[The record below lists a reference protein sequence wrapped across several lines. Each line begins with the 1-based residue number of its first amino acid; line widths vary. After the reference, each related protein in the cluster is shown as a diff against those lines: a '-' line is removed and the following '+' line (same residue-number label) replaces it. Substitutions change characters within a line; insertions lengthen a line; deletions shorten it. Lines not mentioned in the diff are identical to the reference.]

1 MREVDSGYKN
11 GAKQKIRD
19 VAVKIETNAAE
30 AKTITADKIISTTI
44 QRSLTDGSFTIGNT
58 PSDRLNAVVIDT
70 DKLPK
75 KTRVTVSA
83 AFDSSA
89 YERIGRFYVDKCTRN
104 GQNVTITAFDALSL
118 TETEVKFGGKA
129 EKDLQKLNFPCTM
142 QQMLDYIV
150 TLKGMTCEFE
160 CQPFTVTKKPMKS
173 ETEYYTAR
181 ELFGFIAGCHA
192 CNAKM
197 DYDGKLT
204 FREFGKVAAKF
215 TADNVLDMTIDD
227 FEPFTVKGVLFT
239 VGDDSIFIDD
249 TPGSEY
255 DAEADG
261 IVQTNNPLATV
272 EVAEYV
278 WNKIGNLSYYGGS
291 IKIRGEGIL
300 EPGDVVTVKNLK
312 YPTDTTEY
320 PVLITDISYS
330 ITRDGG
336 FIETLSSAVSKKSS
350 SNGGASN
357 AGKSGSGISDQVRIT
372 SGKAYYNGETYRL
385 QRGNNR
391 RVIAVSKGADF
402 CTLID
407 TDPHGTE
414 AESEIAAATAILKGL
429 EQRATVEFTF
439 TNKTDSYYLS
449 APARFDVEEGASID
463 WGDGTTGDTLVG
475 SHQFGSGTFTIKIS
489 APNAKK
495 ITNFSIFTG
504 WNNNNDNILYIG
516 GGIEEIN
523 NCYATYCKKAVFGE
537 SVKKVLKTAFGD
549 DKLLDF
555 SVPPCVE
562 EFEAP
567 SGNILCNAIYIPE
580 TCVKLGSTEGYKR
593 LTNVEICSEGN
604 NLAIEKSSGTF
615 VGLSGTTRGL
625 YAIRSVSLPSRCQL
639 LSTSQQLCWNQNV
652 QFFRFE
658 RGCTAIPPNF
668 LGSSLCNN
676 ARVYIPKT
684 VSSIGSDALK
694 AGTVL
699 FEGTQSEWNAIATNN
714 WNSGANCT
722 VKYGADFYNAY
733 ENDLLRDWHSD
744 ALVAGDGIEIDS
756 VSNAVSVALA
766 DDAALTF
773 SGGKLKCTRAKKNI
787 FGVVKSGTGID
798 ISSGEVSL
806 GGTIINPPSKA
817 TDGVN
822 ALGLI
827 RWIENINPT
836 TQSNYPGALML
847 NQYTMQVLGVHS
859 SGESFMCSFIG
870 NAGFIVLNTNTNRV
884 LNLDEDIQYTYDDD
898 GLVKETSYKVTLN
911 KDVPGLIIELA
922 ISPHTLYIT

>member
-11 GAKQKIRD
+11 GAKQNVRNVGI
-19 VAVKIETNAAE
+19 KIETNATS
-30 AKTITADKIISTTI
+30 AKTINADKIISTTI

-58 PSDRLNAVVIDT
+58 PSDRLNAVVLDT

-104 GQNVTITAFDALSL
+104 GQRVTITAFDALSL

-129 EKDLQKLNFPCTM
+129 SKNLEKLEFPCTM

-181 ELFGFIAGCHA
+181 ELFGFIAGCHG

-204 FREFGKVAAKF
+204 FREFGKVAANF

-272 EVAEYV
+272 EIAEYV
-278 WNKIGNLSYYGGS
+278 WQKIGNLSYYGGS

-336 FIETLSSAVSKKSS
+336 FTETLSSAVNKKSS
-350 SNGGASN
+350 SNGGS
-357 AGKSGSGISDQVRIT
+357 AGAKEKSGSGINDQVRIT

-391 RVIAVSKGADF
+391 RIIAVSKGADL

-407 TDPHGTE
+407 TDPYGTE

-504 WNNNNDNILYIG
+504 WSNNNDNILYIG

-523 NCYATYCKKAVFGE
+523 NCSATYCKKAVFGE
-537 SVKKVLKTAFGD
+537 SIKKVLKTAFGD

-562 EFEAP
+562 EFEVP
-567 SGNILCNAIYIPE
+567 SCNILCNTIYIPE
-580 TCVKLGSTEGYKR
+580 TCVKLGSTAGYKR

-604 NLAIEKSSGTF
+604 NLALENSSETF

-639 LSTSQQLCWNQNV
+639 LSTSQQICWNQNV

-668 LGSSLCNN
+668 LGSSLRNN

-684 VSSIGSDALK
+684 VSSIGSNALK

-699 FEGTQSEWNAIATNN
+699 FEGTQSEWNAIATNY
-714 WNSGANCT
+714 WNSGVNCT

-733 ENDLLRDWHSD
+733 ENDLLRDWGTAD
-744 ALVAGDGIEIDS
+744 IAAGDGIEIS
-756 VSNAVSVALA
+756 SSNTIGVALA
-766 DDAALTF
+766 DDDAGLMF
-773 SGGKLKCTRAKKNI
+773 SGGKLKAAKATNTK
-787 FGVVKSGTGID
+787 FGIVKGGTGID
-798 ISSGEVSL
+798 ISSGTVNL
-806 GGTIINPPSKA
+806 GKTIINLQSKL
-817 TDGVN
+817 TGYGTGYVH
-822 ALGLI
+822 
-827 RWIENINPT
+827 WVENINPAT
-836 TQSNYPGALML
+836 KNSIPGALML
-847 NQYTMQVLGVHS
+847 WSTLYPVFEIHQ
-859 SGESFMCSFIG
+859 SGESRLITVPG
-870 NAGFIVLNTNTNRV
+870 NASIDVMSKNSGDQSSNIYT
-884 LNLDEDIQYTYDDD
+884 EDIQYDYDEN
-898 GLVKETSYKVTLN
+898 GLIKSTSYKITLK
-911 KDVPGLIIELA
+911 KDLPNFVAMLQ
-922 ISPHTLYIT
+922 ISYQTLYI